1 MNLLKDLKDDVSKSI
16 NKVCEK
22 NKQWVEMI
30 KYENKQNSSRN
41 ENRNRTTKE
50 NLNPDKSGVKTLG
63 SQTKTSKASLTNSA
77 EEMGDRFSGTEDKIE
92 EMNTLVKE
100 NVKSGTTQAQNIQE
114 MWDTVK
120 RSNL

>member
-1 MNLLKDLKDDVSKSI
+1 MKT
-16 NKVCEK
+16 
-22 NKQWVEMI
+22 
-30 KYENKQNSSRN
+30 NKQNSSRN